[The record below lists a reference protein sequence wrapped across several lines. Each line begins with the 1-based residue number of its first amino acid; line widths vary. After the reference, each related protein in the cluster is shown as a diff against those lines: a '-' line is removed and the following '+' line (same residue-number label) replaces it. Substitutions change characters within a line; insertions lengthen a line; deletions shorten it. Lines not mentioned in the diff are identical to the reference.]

1 MIRPW
6 VSGVG
11 VRTSKKLIR
20 SRCVFTST
28 WYDGDMCG
36 RMTMATEQELFEARF
51 HATATET
58 IEKRYN
64 AYPNHDRYTLY
75 YMDWTNA
82 PEKLV
87 SNKIVFPY
95 RGRPLAIS

>member
-1 MIRPW
+1 
-6 VSGVG
+6 
-11 VRTSKKLIR
+11 
-20 SRCVFTST
+20 
-28 WYDGDMCG
+28 
-36 RMTMATEQELFEARF
+36 MTMATEQELFEARF

-87 SNKIVFPY
+87 SNKMVFATASPRSKLDLIDETATSEY
-95 RGRPLAIS
+95 SLFESESEAARASSPDGSSKLCPV